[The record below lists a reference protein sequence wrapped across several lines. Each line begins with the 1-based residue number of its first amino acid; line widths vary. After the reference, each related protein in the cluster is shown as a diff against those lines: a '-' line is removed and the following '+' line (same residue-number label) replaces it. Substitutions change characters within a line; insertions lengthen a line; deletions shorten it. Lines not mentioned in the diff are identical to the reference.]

1 MNIENTWNDPSQ
13 LLSVTGLTKAEAD
26 ELLQDFSDE
35 IQKST
40 SNRKNVNSEREGR
53 PAKLDNRALFLM
65 LMIYFRHYPTL
76 DIMSFM
82 FEISTSN
89 VKRWLDRCEETIRTV
104 LAKKNFFH
112 LIAQDQEKIS
122 RKPLSETGKYILT
135 ELSNLYGDR
144 RIK

>member
-1 MNIENTWNDPSQ
+1 MNIENTWNDANQ
-13 LLSVTGLTKAEAD
+13 LLSVTGLTKSEAD

-35 IQKST
+35 I
-40 SNRKNVNSEREGR
+40 KNLNLSLKNASSEREGR

-104 LAKKNFFH
+104 LAKKNFSH
-112 LIAQDQEKIS
+112 LIAQDQERIS
-122 RKPLSETGKYILT
+122 REPLSETGKYILT
-135 ELSNLYGDR
+135 ELNNLYGDR
-144 RIK
+144 GIR